1 MEVEVVEDE
10 QLQLQMEAVE
20 VKVVE
25 DEHVQLQWKATA
37 ME

>member
-1 MEVEVVEDE
+1 MEVVEDE

>member
-1 MEVEVVEDE
+1 MEVVEDE
-10 QLQLQMEAVE
+10 QLQLQIEAVE

>member
-1 MEVEVVEDE
+1 MEVVEDE
-10 QLQLQMEAVE
+10 QLQLQREAVEVE

-25 DEHVQLQWKATA
+25 DEHVQLQRKATA